1 MKNTNNQSRLITA
14 IIMVASLSC
23 NTKPDHG
30 GDATDTGQTTFPAA
44 SIAPDNEDTV
54 PKKNTAPAGKPPEPA
69 DTLQGKSYLEPPPH

>member
-1 MKNTNNQSRLITA
+1 M
-14 IIMVASLSC
+14 IIVASLSC

-30 GDATDTGQTTFPAA
+30 GDGTDTGQTTFPAA

-54 PKKNTAPAGKPPEPA
+54 PKKNSTSAGKSSEP